1 MNQYDLDHMKAA
13 LTEALNSD
21 DASTQ
26 NGAVLVNSETNQIV
40 SHGHNT
46 FPNGVTKN
54 DERWQR
60 PTKYFYTEHAERNSI
75 YDAAYNGVQTN
86 GLIMYCPWFACA
98 DCARGIIQAGI
109 REVVGLQKQASD
121 TNNRWDASIEA
132 GMTMLK
138 EKGIVIRYIDH
149 NFGIILRRN
158 GELVEF

>member
-1 MNQYDLDHMKAA
+1 
-13 LTEALNSD
+13 
-21 DASTQ
+21 
-26 NGAVLVNSETNQIV
+26 
-40 SHGHNT
+40 
-46 FPNGVTKN
+46 
-54 DERWQR
+54 
-60 PTKYFYTEHAERNSI
+60 
-75 YDAAYNGVQTN
+75 
-86 GLIMYCPWFACA
+86 
-98 DCARGIIQAGI
+98 QAGI